1 MKACASNNT
10 SRSYHRYQRFMR
22 PPLPTHHHRHYSKS
36 HKMSFNGTALRVFI
50 NGAWITWIYLFAI
63 FIRLEYV
70 DAKIGKRML
79 PIHNQKKIL
88 MSMCSAFA
96 SIQLVFTNRPGLW
109 TFPIPQVHEFK
120 HKHNQCADINISS
133 RLICS
138 NYIQA
143 HTHICIHIS
152 TYPMEMDNIR
162 IIQANRQ
169 NQIIPLSY
177 MLRVNL
183 LTFTT
188 LAPKRK
194 RR

>member
-1 MKACASNNT
+1 MVPGLLGFTC
-10 SRSYHRYQRFMR
+10 
-22 PPLPTHHHRHYSKS
+22 LP
-36 HKMSFNGTALRVFI
+36 F
-50 NGAWITWIYLFAI
+50 LFS
-63 FIRLEYV
+63 LN
-70 DAKIGKRML
+70 ML
-79 PIHNQKKIL
+79 MPKQVRECFQFTIKKKKL

-120 HKHNQCADINISS
+120 HKHNQCAEINISS

-143 HTHICIHIS
+143 HTHIRIHIPHIRIS
-152 TYPMEMDNIR
+152 MEMDNIR

-188 LAPKRK
+188 LAQKRK